1 MSRIPLVAFLAV
13 AALPALAGPPDN
25 VISVEVLP
33 GWRTA
38 DGTHMAGL
46 QFTLAPGWKT
56 YWRAP
61 GDAGIPPD
69 FAWTGSGNINGAQ
82 FHWPVPEVF
91 ELNGMQSIGYSGQV
105 VIPIELTP
113 DDPAGDMHLS
123 GSVDLGVCDEI
134 CMPMTL
140 NFDAILP
147 PDGSRDAAITAA
159 LVDRPLTAEEAGVTA
174 ATCTIRPTDE
184 GLAVTAALRMPPD
197 GGNEVVVVEPGLPG
211 IWVSEAQTRWSDG
224 WLMAEVEMI
233 AADGAP
239 VSLDRSGVRITVLGE
254 SGAVDVQG
262 CAAG

>member
-1 MSRIPLVAFLAV
+1 MPRIPLAAFLAV

-46 QFTLAPGWKT
+46 LFTLAPGWKT

-69 FAWTGSGNINGAQ
+69 FAWTGSGNIDGAQ

-140 NFDAILP
+140 NFDAMLP
-147 PDGSRDAAITAA
+147 ADGSRDAAITAA

-239 VSLDRSGVRITVLGE
+239 VSLDRSGLRITVLGE